1 MPVSISIDVDELGR
15 LRSYILARN
24 LKRVS
29 TTNQYELLR
38 IKDGEIDIVVYK
50 TGKLVHNN
58 SAASKGIVDFILTR
72 ERSFDYLLGSDEV
85 GKGEWYGPLVTTA
98 VALKPDNVIRFREI
112 GVRDSKSLSKKELE
126 KLADEILAS
135 KIVHKS
141 VVLMPEI
148 YNERY
153 REFAKEGKSL
163 NDFLA
168 WSHAT
173 ALKDVLA
180 SISTTSSK
188 IKIIIDKF
196 DVEKTDLRLE
206 RAKIKQPNVEII
218 QSSKG
223 DTEIP
228 VSVASIIAKHEF
240 EERVDQ
246 LSKQFIVDLR
256 NSSPEEIEKKI
267 LPLVS
272 KTHFRN
278 ISKLLS
284 GIDGA

>member
-1 MPVSISIDVDELGR
+1 MPVSVSIDMDELGR
-15 LRSYILARN
+15 LRSYILAHD
-24 LKRVS
+24 LKRAS

-58 SAASKGIVDFILTR
+58 SVASKGIVNFILTR
-72 ERSFDYLLGSDEV
+72 ERNFDYLLGSDEV

-98 VALKPDNVIRFREI
+98 VALKPDDVIRFREF
-112 GVRDSKSLSKKELE
+112 GVRDSKTLNKKELE
-126 KLADEILAS
+126 KLANEILAS
-135 KIVHKS
+135 RIVHKS
-141 VVLMPEI
+141 VILMPEV

-153 REFAKEGKSL
+153 TEFAKEGKSL

-173 ALKDVLA
+173 AIKDVLTG
-180 SISTTSSK
+180 ISTTSSK

-246 LSKQFIVDLR
+246 LNKQFNVDLR
-256 NSSPEEIEKKI
+256 NSPPEEIDKKI

-272 KTHFRN
+272 KTHFKN
-278 ISKLLS
+278 IFKLLK
-284 GIDGA
+284 GVGDA

>member
-1 MPVSISIDVDELGR
+1 MPVSISIDIDELGR
-15 LRSYILARN
+15 LRNYILAHD
-24 LKRVS
+24 LKRGT
-29 TTNQYELLR
+29 TTNSYELLR
-38 IKDGEIDIVVYK
+38 IKDGEIDIIVYK

-58 SAASKGIVDFILTR
+58 STASKEIVNFILTR
-72 ERSFDYLLGSDEV
+72 ERAFDYLLGSDEV

-98 VALKPDNVIRFREI
+98 VALRPDDVIRFREI
-112 GVRDSKSLSKKELE
+112 GVRDSKVLSKKEIE
-126 KLADEILAS
+126 KLAAEILAS
-135 KIVHKS
+135 KVAHKN
-141 VVLMPEI
+141 VVLMPEV

-153 REFAKEGKSL
+153 KEFAKEGKSL

-173 ALKDVLA
+173 AIKDVLTN
-180 SISTTSSK
+180 ISTMAPK

-206 RAKIKQPNVEII
+206 RANIKQPNIEII

-240 EERVDQ
+240 EERIDQ
-246 LSKQFIVDLR
+246 LNQQFTVDLR
-256 NSSPEEIEKKI
+256 NSSPEEIDKKI
-267 LPLVS
+267 LPHVS
-272 KTHFRN
+272 KTHFKN
-278 ISKLLS
+278 ISKLL
-284 GIDGA
+284 D

>member
-1 MPVSISIDVDELGR
+1 
-15 LRSYILARN
+15 
-24 LKRVS
+24 
-29 TTNQYELLR
+29 
-38 IKDGEIDIVVYK
+38 
-50 TGKLVHNN
+50 
-58 SAASKGIVDFILTR
+58 
-72 ERSFDYLLGSDEV
+72 
-85 GKGEWYGPLVTTA
+85 

-112 GVRDSKSLSKKELE
+112 GVRDSKILSKKELE
-126 KLADEILAS
+126 KLAYEILAS
-135 KIVHKS
+135 RIVHKS
-141 VVLMPEI
+141 VVLMPEV

-173 ALKDVLA
+173 AIKDVLT
-180 SISTTSSK
+180 SIFTTSPK

-246 LSKQFIVDLR
+246 LNELFSVDLR
-256 NSSPEEIEKKI
+256 NSSPEEIDKKI

-272 KTHFRN
+272 KTHFKN

-284 GIDGA
+284 NMGDA

>member
-1 MPVSISIDVDELGR
+1 MPISVSIDVDELGR
-15 LRSYILARN
+15 LRGYILAHN
-24 LKRVS
+24 LKRFP

-58 SAASKGIVDFILTR
+58 STASKEIVNFILTR

-98 VALKPDNVIRFREI
+98 VALVPEDIIRFREI
-112 GVRDSKSLSKKELE
+112 GVRDSKTLSKKELE
-126 KLADEILAS
+126 KLAGQIIGS
-135 KIVHKS
+135 STIHKS
-141 VVLMPEI
+141 VILMPEV

-153 REFAKEGKSL
+153 REFEKEGKSL
-163 NDFLA
+163 NDLLA
-168 WSHAT
+168 WSHA
-173 ALKDVLA
+173 AAIKDVLG
-180 SISTTSSK
+180 IVSTTSQK

-206 RAKIKQPNVEII
+206 RANIKQPNVEII

-228 VSVASIIAKHEF
+228 VSVASILAKHEF

-246 LSKQFIVDLR
+246 LCKQINIDLR
-256 NSSPEEIEKKI
+256 NSSPEEIDRKT

-272 KTHFRN
+272 KTHFKNVSR
-278 ISKLLS
+278 LLS
-284 GIDGA
+284 AI